1 MTAFPKGSSQ
11 VTDSE
16 DPLAHLDIQQ
26 AIDLRWTLRDIRAK
40 RWKLSPIDETHLRKL
55 IEMGLVEIREDQPA
69 LTNAGLDAIP

>member
-11 VTDSE
+11 VTDSK
-16 DPLAHLDIQQ
+16 DSLANLDIQQ

-55 IEMGLVEIREDQPA
+55 IEMGLVEMREDQPA

>member
-1 MTAFPKGSSQ
+1 M
-11 VTDSE
+11 TDSE
-16 DPLAHLDIQQ
+16 DPLANLDIQQ

-55 IEMGLVEIREDQPA
+55 IEMGLVEMREDQPA